1 MSAVV
6 AARTQSHFV
15 RAVLRQRGFRRL
27 VGIRMVAQVGDGLFQ
42 GALAGSVLFNPEQRA
57 GGMAIAAGFA
67 ILLLPYSLVGP
78 YVGVFLDRWRRRSI
92 ISVANLVR
100 AVLVLP
106 IALYV
111 WQGEKSPVP
120 FLLALVVIGL
130 NRFFLAGLSAA
141 TPHVVADH
149 MLVTANSFSATLGSL
164 SYSVGLGIGAAL
176 IKTVLATTFHGYAL
190 VAAGAAVFY
199 LFSALA
205 GWASFGADE
214 LGPEAGQRRGGSILT
229 ALGET
234 SRGTAAGVRHLAAKR
249 GAAYLLLAQAMF
261 RLLYGVILLASLLLF
276 RTVFNHG
283 DDVSDSFG
291 TLANA
296 FAAGGVG
303 MIIASFITP
312 PITRRIG
319 GWRWVTVVLAA
330 TGAAILG
337 FGLPFD
343 PVLLLGAVFVINLAA
358 QGIKIVTDT
367 SLQHECADEFRGR
380 VFSINDTAFNV
391 TLVIG
396 MYIGAL
402 TLPENGRSATVV
414 SVVAAGYLLAA
425 AGYAAL
431 GGRWARRVGDDIAGS
446 GGPRDPIAVDQ

>member
-1 MSAVV
+1 MSASTISS
-6 AARTQSHFV
+6 RPQTHFV

-27 VGIRMVAQVGDGLFQ
+27 TSVRMIAQFGDGLFQ

-92 ISVANLVR
+92 VSVANIVR
-100 AVLVLP
+100 ALLVLP
-106 IALYV
+106 ISLYI
-111 WQGEKSPVP
+111 WGGEKSPIP

-141 TPHVVADH
+141 TPHVVADST
-149 MLVTANSFSATLGSL
+149 LVTANSFAGTLGSL
-164 SYSVGLGIGAAL
+164 SYSLGIGAGAAL
-176 IKTVLATTFHGYAL
+176 IKTVLATSFHGYAL
-190 VAAGAAVFY
+190 VAALAAVFY
-199 LFSALA
+199 LLSALV
-205 GWASFGADE
+205 GRTSFGPDE
-214 LGPEAGQRRGGSILT
+214 LGPDAASRTRGSILA

-234 SRGTAAGVRHLAAKR
+234 SRGTVAGVRHLAAKR
-249 GAAYLLLAQAMF
+249 GAAYLVLAQATF
-261 RLLYGVILLASLLLF
+261 RLLYGVVLLACLLLF

-283 DDVSDSFG
+283 DDVTGSFG
-291 TLANA
+291 TIANA
-296 FAAGGVG
+296 FLAGGVG
-303 MIIASFITP
+303 MLLASFVTP

-319 GWRWVTVVLAA
+319 GWRWVAIVLAG
-330 TGAAILG
+330 TGLAILG

-343 PVLLLGAVFVINLAA
+343 PVLLLGAVFVTNMAA

-367 SLQHECADEFRGR
+367 SLQHECADEYRGR
-380 VFSINDTAFNV
+380 VFSINDTAFNL
-391 TLVIG
+391 TLVAG

-402 TLPENGRSATVV
+402 TLPETGRSALVLCV
-414 SVVAAGYLLAA
+414 IAACYVLAA

-431 GGRWARRVGDDIAGS
+431 GGRWARRVGDDIAAPDGLLK
-446 GGPRDPIAVDQ
+446 RQAR